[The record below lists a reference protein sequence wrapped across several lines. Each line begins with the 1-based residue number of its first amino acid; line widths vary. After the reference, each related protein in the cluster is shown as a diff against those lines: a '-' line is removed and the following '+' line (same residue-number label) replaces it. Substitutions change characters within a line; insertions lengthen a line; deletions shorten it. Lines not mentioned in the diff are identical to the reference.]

1 MTSKAWPEA
10 LKRPPMCPKCAQATL
25 DALIARRQAADAEG
39 DRATVDDLGRQIN
52 RMLGWRYPCAEP
64 DLPPVVSLGEI
75 VVYQRERSH

>member
-1 MTSKAWPEA
+1 MTSETWPA
-10 LKRPPMCPKCAQATL
+10 HLKRPPMCPKCAQATL

-75 VVYQRERSH
+75 VAYGKRVSS